1 MIDDVQ
7 RPGIL
12 RANLCFLIAAAG
24 LILLDAVSPYIVGAI
39 AGMGLE
45 MSSAAMLCL
54 VDVLYYVP
62 CALVPVC
69 LFACRRGSAG
79 LRPGPVSL
87 TQTFQCIAA
96 AFLCVMLANA
106 LAGLWSVLLET
117 LGLTLYGVDI
127 PMGSKG
133 ELMVSIVA
141 VAVLPGICEELL
153 FRGMVLGAYERG
165 GTRFGIIVSALLFA
179 VLHGSIQG
187 LPAQLVI
194 GIILGAAVCRTGSI
208 YISMMIHT
216 AYNAFILILNYAAQ
230 SVEVE
235 STETF
240 YDAVGG
246 VGLITLAIEALT
258 AAVLLKAILRSFG
271 RQGMTLGI
279 RPVEKTR
286 IGCGKLAAA
295 VLAMGI
301 IAVCWLYAKD
311 FMLMMGY
318 SR

>member
-7 RPGIL
+7 RPGIA
-12 RANLCFLIAAAG
+12 RANVCFFIAAAG
-24 LILLDAVSPYIVGAI
+24 LISLDVIAPFI
-39 AGMGLE
+39 AGLIAAMGIDI
-45 MSSAAMLCL
+45 SSAGMLCL

-69 LFACRRGSAG
+69 LFARRYGSAG

-87 TQTFQCIAA
+87 KQTFQCIAA
-96 AFLCVMLANA
+96 AYLCVMLANA
-106 LAGLWSVLLET
+106 LAGLWSVLLES
-117 LGLTLYGVDI
+117 LGLTLYGADI

-165 GTRFGIIVSALLFA
+165 GTRFGIIVSSVLFA
-179 VLHGSIQG
+179 VLHGSLQG

-194 GIILGAAVCRTGSI
+194 GMILGCAVCRTGSI

-216 AYNAFILILNYAAQ
+216 AYNAFILIINYAAQ
-230 SVEVE
+230 DIVAD

-240 YDAVGG
+240 YDAIGG
-246 VGLITLAIEALT
+246 IGMITLVIEAII
-258 AAVLLKAILRSFG
+258 AGMLLRLILLSFK
-271 RQGMTLGI
+271 RQGIMQGVMPVRRTPIKFGKAAIAALALGI
-279 RPVEKTR
+279 
-286 IGCGKLAAA
+286 L
-295 VLAMGI
+295 
-301 IAVCWLYAKD
+301 AVCWLYTQD
-311 FMLMMGY
+311 YMLLAGY
-318 SR
+318 GV